1 MVCTLCFLRRI
12 NDIRN
17 AYEDM
22 MVDLRKV
29 NNWVKKRWRLGS
41 QLPAS

>member
-12 NDIRN
+12 NDIKN

-22 MVDLRKV
+22 MVDFRKV
-29 NNWVKKRWRLGS
+29 SNWLKKHRIS
-41 QLPAS
+41 KTQPI